1 MVSQAEKDYDELRRL
16 QDSIPFVPK
25 RGIILPVG
33 GSNSLENVMDNDGSV
48 PNLADLVERHYALL
62 YRYAYRLSGSAA
74 DAEDLTQQAFLTAQ
88 RCLPQLRELS
98 RAKGWLCAI
107 VRNTYLKG
115 LRATKG
121 VSLVSLDRIA
131 EQSDTGPVD
140 SFIDQEQLQLAL
152 NELPEDFRTPL
163 IWFYFEEFSY
173 KEIAERMELPIG
185 TVMSRLARGKAHLR
199 AQLSCPPTAAKA
211 ERYP

>member
-1 MVSQAEKDYDELRRL
+1 
-16 QDSIPFVPK
+16 
-25 RGIILPVG
+25 
-33 GSNSLENVMDNDGSV
+33 MDKDGSV
-48 PNLADLVERHYALL
+48 RNLADLVERHYALL

-88 RCLPQLRELS
+88 RRFPQLRDLS
-98 RAKGWLCAI
+98 RAKAWLCAI

-131 EQSDTGPVD
+131 EQSDTGPID
-140 SFIDQEQLQLAL
+140 SFVDQEQLQLAL
-152 NELPEDFRTPL
+152 NELPEAFRTPL
-163 IWFYFEEFSY
+163 IWFYFEDFSY

-199 AQLSCPPTAAKA
+199 AQLSSPPTAAKA